1 MLDAGLV
8 GFVQKTVAWLVLAI
22 RSPRA
27 FSLSLGRG
35 RAVPQEYPQYYVL
48 IQRPISL
55 SCISQRIGA
64 GGYATL
70 NEFAA
75 DLRLIFDNA
84 RTCET
89 SATIAATP
97 LFVAHPS
104 SG

>member
-1 MLDAGLV
+1 MS
-8 GFVQKTVAWLVLAI
+8 LAI
-22 RSPRA
+22 RAPRP
-27 FSLSLGRG
+27 FSLRIGRG
-35 RAVPQEYPQYYVL
+35 RVLPQEYPQYYVL

-55 SCISQRIGA
+55 SCISQRISA

-84 RTCET
+84 RTCAT
-89 SATIAATP
+89 TPPTIAGTP
-97 LFVAHPS
+97 LIVAHSS

>member
-1 MLDAGLV
+1 MS
-8 GFVQKTVAWLVLAI
+8 LAI
-22 RSPRA
+22 RAPRP
-27 FSLSLGRG
+27 FSLRIGRG
-35 RAVPQEYPQYYVL
+35 RVLPQEYPQYYVL

-55 SCISQRIGA
+55 SCISQRISA

-84 RTCET
+84 RTCAT
-89 SATIAATP
+89 TPPTIAGTP
-97 LFVAHPS
+97 LVVAHPS